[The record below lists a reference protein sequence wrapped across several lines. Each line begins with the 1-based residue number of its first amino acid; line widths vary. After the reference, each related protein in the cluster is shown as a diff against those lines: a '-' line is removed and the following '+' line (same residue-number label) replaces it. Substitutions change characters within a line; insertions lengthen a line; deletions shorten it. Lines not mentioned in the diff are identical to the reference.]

1 MFAAP
6 LSFDGRIGRL
16 EYLLTLLIVLAAI
29 LAFLYY
35 KIVYS
40 SSFAVSYSE
49 MIHNRN
55 THDMD
60 VKNVLDS
67 LALVIFIPLA
77 VWFEMAQAI
86 KRCHDIGHSGCLLLI
101 PLMPIII
108 LFMKGDEQDNEYSI
122 QSNNE
127 NEVAANIGNKS
138 GTMSSSFVRF
148 YLCLMML
155 LASGRMAVADTWW
168 EYIGREDSEWTIIMT
183 LKMLFESLYLIG
195 ILLLFHYRK
204 IGFYFVLSGGLY
216 IIIIFNVYLKST
228 INGFEIMPMTTIY
241 KFIVKMLYL
250 FGLIFLY
257 NILKETDEW
266 EKLESGLKGI
276 NWKSILTYLLILE
289 FARYIAVKLFIGLQ
303 IYPVTSLT

>member
-1 MFAAP
+1 MKNKKMFAAP

-16 EYLLTLLIVLAAI
+16 EYLLTLLFVLAAI

-35 KIVYS
+35 KIVYC

-49 MIHNRN
+49 MLHNRN

-122 QSNNE
+122 QANNE

-138 GTMSSSFVRF
+138 VTMSCSFIRF

-155 LASGRMAVADTWW
+155 IASGRMAVADTWW
-168 EYIGREDSEWTIIMT
+168 LSLGRNSEWTIIMT
-183 LKMLFESLYLIG
+183 LKMLFEGLYLIG

-216 IIIIFNVYLKST
+216 IFIIFIVYLKST
-228 INGFEIMPMTTIY
+228 INEFEIMPMTTIY
-241 KFIVKMLYL
+241 KFIVNMLYL

-276 NWKSILTYLLILE
+276 NWKSILTYLLVLE
-289 FARYIAVKLFIGLQ
+289 FARHTAEKFI
-303 IYPVTSLT
+303 SF

>member
-1 MFAAP
+1 
-6 LSFDGRIGRL
+6 
-16 EYLLTLLIVLAAI
+16 
-29 LAFLYY
+29 
-35 KIVYS
+35 
-40 SSFAVSYSE
+40 

-122 QSNNE
+122 QANSE

-138 GTMSSSFVRF
+138 VTMSCSFIRF

-168 EYIGREDSEWTIIMT
+168 LSLGRNSEWTIIMT
-183 LKMLFESLYLIG
+183 LKMVFESLPLSQDW
-195 ILLLFHYRK
+195 ILFRTKRRTLY
-204 IGFYFVLSGGLY
+204 FYHLHCLSK
-216 IIIIFNVYLKST
+216 VHDK
-228 INGFEIMPMTTIY
+228 
-241 KFIVKMLYL
+241 
-250 FGLIFLY
+250 
-257 NILKETDEW
+257 
-266 EKLESGLKGI
+266 
-276 NWKSILTYLLILE
+276 
-289 FARYIAVKLFIGLQ
+289 
-303 IYPVTSLT
+303 